1 MTAEEIAGKLT
12 PAQQWLVQASG
23 PDDITG
29 KEGLGID
36 LRGSMYRVA
45 KALHRMGLGD
55 YTHGSPIAD
64 MYWNNASGLAVRAI
78 LESNHDRA

>member
-1 MTAEEIAGKLT
+1 MTAEEIARLT
-12 PAQQWLVQASG
+12 NAQRWLILASG
-23 PDDITG
+23 PDDISG
-29 KEGLGID
+29 EEGVGVD
-36 LRGSMYRVA
+36 LRGSMYRTA
-45 KALHRMGLGD
+45 KKLHRMGLGD